1 MLKKTEEYLS
11 KRESQIMNIIYKK
24 VKASV
29 SEVQE
34 ELHDKVS
41 YSTVR
46 ALLNILVEK
55 GLLKYEMVDKKYIY
69 YLATPKENAEKFAI
83 KDLINTFYN
92 DSVEKAVV
100 ALLEYD
106 KESLTD
112 DELDRLIDLI
122 NSKRDEIEIR

>member
-29 SEVQE
+29 SDVQE
-34 ELHDKVS
+34 ELPDKVS

-46 ALLNILVEK
+46 ALLNILVDK
-55 GLLKYEMVDKKYIY
+55 GILKYETVDKKYIY

-100 ALLEYD
+100 ALLDYD
-106 KESLTD
+106 KQSLTD
-112 DELDRLIDLI
+112 DDLDRLIDLI
-122 NSKRDEIEIR
+122 NSKRDEIDN

>member
-1 MLKKTEEYLS
+1 MLKKTQDYLS
-11 KRESQIMNIIYKK
+11 KRESQIMSIIYKK

-29 SEVQE
+29 SEVQD
-34 ELHDKVS
+34 ELPDKVS

-46 ALLNILVEK
+46 ALLGILVDK
-55 GLLKYEMVDKKYIY
+55 GLLLYESVNKKYIY
-69 YLATPKENAEKFAI
+69 FLATPKENAEKFAI

-106 KESLTD
+106 KESLSD
-112 DELDRLIDLI
+112 DVLDRLMDLI
-122 NSKRDEIEIR
+122 NSRKDDQED

>member
-29 SEVQE
+29 SEVRE
-34 ELHDKVS
+34 ELPDNVS

-46 ALLNILVEK
+46 ALLGILVDK
-55 GLLKYEMVDKKYIY
+55 GLLKYETVDKKYIY
-69 YLATPKENAEKFAI
+69 YLSTPKENAEKFAI

-122 NSKRDEIEIR
+122 NSRRDDLDN

>member
-34 ELHDKVS
+34 ELPDKVS

-69 YLATPKENAEKFAI
+69 YLSTPKENAEKFAI

-122 NSKRDEIEIR
+122 NSKRDEIEN

>member
-34 ELHDKVS
+34 ELPDKVS

-112 DELDRLIDLI
+112 DELDRLIELI
-122 NSKRDEIEIR
+122 NSKRDEIEN

>member
-1 MLKKTEEYLS
+1 MLKKTEDYLS

-24 VKASV
+24 VRASV

-34 ELHDKVS
+34 ALPDKVS

-46 ALLNILVEK
+46 ALLNILVDK
-55 GLLKYEMVDKKYIY
+55 GLLKYETVDKKYIY
-69 YLATPKENAEKFAI
+69 FLATPKENAEKFAI

-122 NSKRDEIEIR
+122 NSKRDELDN